1 MARTIMLIPTS
12 SNVGLTGVS
21 LGVIRSMERQG
32 VKISLF
38 KPVAQPALGGD
49 RPDQTTTL
57 IQSNTSIPSNKPLK
71 MSHVEKLIGLNQQD
85 VLMEEI
91 IALFAENNK
100 QSEVVLVEGIV
111 PTNNYP
117 FASELN

>member
-57 IQSNTSIPSNKPLK
+57 IQSNTSIPNESCGKVNRSK
-71 MSHVEKLIGLNQQD
+71 SARCINGRDYSFVC
-85 VLMEEI
+85 
-91 IALFAENNK
+91 
-100 QSEVVLVEGIV
+100 
-111 PTNNYP
+111 
-117 FASELN
+117 